1 MTTAADALT
10 RLAQIPTANIGDA
23 VDRLGLADGA
33 IGPVW
38 EGARLAG
45 PAFTCWTRSG
55 DNLPIHQ
62 AVDAAQPGDIIVING
77 GGDESRALIGELLA
91 LRAKAKGI
99 AGFVIDGAV
108 RDADGLREY
117 GMPVF
122 ARSVTPAGPYKNGP
136 GRLQVTIALGGVAVA
151 PGDLVFGDA
160 DGVAIVPLAD
170 AAEVAEKAEAVQSRE
185 AERLRGFLADVAA
198 YEQREATLA

>member
-1 MTTAADALT
+1 MTQRSPLE

-23 VDRLGLADGA
+23 VDRLGLTDGA
-33 IGPVW
+33 IVPVW
-38 EGARLAG
+38 PGARLAG

-62 AVDAAQPGDIIVING
+62 AVEVAAPGDIIVVNG
-77 GGDESRALIGELLA
+77 AADETRALIGELLA
-91 LRAKAKGI
+91 LKAKARGI

-122 ARSVTPAGPYKNGP
+122 ARAITPAGPYKNGP
-136 GRLQVTIALGGVAVA
+136 GRLQVPVAIGGVAVT
-151 PGDLVFGDA
+151 PGDFIFGDA
-160 DGVAIVPLAD
+160 DGVAVVPAAD
-170 AAEVAEKAEAVQSRE
+170 AEEVAAKAEAVQARE
-185 AERLRGFLADVAA
+185 AERLQGLLGDVDSWNRSQ
-198 YEQREATLA
+198 EGVR